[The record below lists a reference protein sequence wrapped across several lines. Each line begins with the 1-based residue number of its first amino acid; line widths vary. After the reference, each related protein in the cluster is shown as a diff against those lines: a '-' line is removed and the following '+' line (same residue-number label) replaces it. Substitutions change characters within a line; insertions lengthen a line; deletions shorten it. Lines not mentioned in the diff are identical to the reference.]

1 MTELV
6 DSLVEKF
13 PNEVVS
19 FILFGSATTGEWIQ
33 GKSDIDCIIVIK
45 NKKQCQ
51 KVETF
56 LNEKLLELDSK
67 YHLQLSETCTTHKK
81 TSNLALALIFKTESK
96 MMFGKPFYVVAE
108 EQLDLKEF
116 LIKKDIK
123 MEIGTRTIASL
134 GLFLKRIKNTGLIL
148 YGKDFR
154 KQIPKTMPTIE
165 KVKASFN
172 AMLLLMMSFVI
183 FPFSFK
189 SAFAHAIKANFWAC
203 DDVLFAYDKPL
214 STTKEEI
221 KEICNIFDKTEID
234 YEHLFQ
240 SLDYKNK
247 RDIMELQKGFVFKYM
262 LKSTKFVYGLYAIA
276 LKKSLTGKT
285 QKEN

>member
-247 RDIMELQKGFVFKYM
+247 RDTMELQKGFVFKYM

-285 QKEN
+285 QKEK

>member
-285 QKEN
+285 QKEK